1 MSIEKIN
8 QAKAEIA
15 STSAY
20 KTITEF
26 LMQTAL
32 LKLMLLQSPAK
43 VLQRLLQALVQL
55 RVCLFTLSH
64 RTATFAAVL

>member
-55 RVCLFTLSH
+55 RVCLFMLSH